1 MKTIL
6 PKLELLDVL
15 SKIQGLTGRK
25 TSLAIT
31 ENVLIQTA
39 NDEISLTATDLETGF
54 EGTYPATVES
64 EGIVAINAR
73 KLYDIVKMF
82 PADQIHIAELEN
94 RWIAITSDTVEYNL
108 VAMNPDDFPDIP
120 QADGV
125 EFFEMEAG
133 ALKAMIEKS
142 IAIGVAG
149 DEKRAHMIGV
159 HFEKIVEDNTNCVR
173 MVSTDIKR
181 LAKVDYLC
189 DSEKKPA
196 AADPVIIPK
205 KGLAEVNKFLSHDGT
220 VEVGIQS
227 NHFIIRK
234 DNETVII
241 NLLDGEFPAYK
252 DLLNIRTEYDV
263 RFPRDPLLMMLK
275 RMTIMTS
282 DEYKAVIFNY
292 ENNALQVRAVNPN
305 IGESKETITIEYDR
319 EPLEIAFNPRYFIE
333 ALNFIESDHV
343 LLNVIDGEH
352 PCIVRGENMETY
364 LNIVMPMKI

>member
-1 MKTIL
+1 MKMIL
-6 PKLELLDVL
+6 PKTDLLDVL

-39 NDEISLTATDLETGF
+39 KDEISITATDLETGF

-64 EGIVAINAR
+64 QGNVAINAR

-82 PADQIHIAELEN
+82 PADQIHISELEN

-120 QADGV
+120 RADGV
-125 EFFEMEAG
+125 EFFEMDAS
-133 ALKAMIEKS
+133 ALKTMIEKS

-149 DEKRAHMIGV
+149 DEKRAHLTGV
-159 HFEKIVEDNTNCVR
+159 NFEKISEDNTSCVR

-189 DSEKKPA
+189 ESEANPT

-205 KGLAEVNKFLSHDGT
+205 KGLAEVHKFLGYEGT
-220 VEVGIQS
+220 VEVGVQS
-227 NHFIIRK
+227 NHFIVRK
-234 DNETVII
+234 ANETVII

-252 DLLNIRTEYDV
+252 DLLNIRTECDV
-263 RFPRDPLLMMLK
+263 RFPREPLLMMLK
-275 RMTIMTS
+275 RMTIVTS

-305 IGESKETITIEYDR
+305 VGESKEKLTIEYDR

-333 ALNFIESDHV
+333 ALNFIESDYV
-343 LLNVIDGEH
+343 LLNIVDGEH
-352 PCIVRGENMETY
+352 PCIVRGEDTENY
-364 LNIVMPMKI
+364 LNIIMPMKI